1 MDFGLIMFTKHA
13 LKRCQQRSIP
23 QDLCDLVISY
33 GEYRYDKHGARIW
46 FLTKRTL
53 NKLDQ
58 ALGNDIKKKIEKK
71 KNLFVVESLNNN
83 SVITVGYSYRA
94 SKFIGRTH

>member
-1 MDFGLIMFTKHA
+1 MLTKHA

-23 QDLCDLVISY
+23 KDLCDLVLNF

-46 FLTKRTL
+46 FLTKKTL
-53 NKLDQ
+53 NKIDK
-58 ALGNDIKKKIEKK
+58 AFSNDVKKKIEKK
-71 KNLFVVESLNNN
+71 KNLFVVESIDNN
-83 SVITVGYSYRA
+83 SVITVGYSYKA